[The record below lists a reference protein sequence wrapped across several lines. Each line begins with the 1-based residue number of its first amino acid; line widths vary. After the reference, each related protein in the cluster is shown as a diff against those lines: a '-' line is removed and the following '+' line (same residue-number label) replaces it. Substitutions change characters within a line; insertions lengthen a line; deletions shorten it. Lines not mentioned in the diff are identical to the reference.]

1 MLVLMFIL
9 EVDLILDQIP
19 WMTCQL
25 ERGEGR
31 GGGTEGVFRPLLEL
45 IYPPPPALSFSN
57 LLSLSLMWIWHWIF
71 P

>member
-25 ERGEGR
+25 ERG
-31 GGGTEGVFRPLLEL
+31 GGGTEGVFCPLLEL
-45 IYPPPPALSFSN
+45 ICPPPPPAHSFSN
-57 LLSLSLMWIWHWIF
+57 LLSLSLMWIWHLDL
-71 P
+71 PLA